1 MYQYGVVLGL
11 PRNRRVAVRSW
22 NITNVSAIYSGR
34 GNTMVVIDVQQVCKL
49 YNQTIAVKS
58 CDLQV
63 GSAEILALLGP
74 SGSGKTTL
82 LRLIAGFEKPDE
94 GRVFISGRTVV
105 DVATSVW
112 VAAEDRG
119 VGMVFQDY
127 ALFPHLTVAQN
138 IRFGLRRTIKRE
150 RQIRVEELLRL
161 TELVGY
167 ADRYPHELSGGQQQ
181 RVALAR
187 ALAPRPRVVLLDE
200 PFNGLDPDLR
210 PQMRREVA
218 QILRQLG
225 TAAILVTH
233 DQEEA
238 LGMADRVAVIRNGE
252 LQQIGSPEDIYYSP
266 TTAFVANFVGHADFI
281 PGVVAGTEVHT
292 EIGVF
297 PRPPHLPAGS
307 VKVMIRHEAVNAIPG
322 GILATVEE
330 REFLGGEILYRLRL
344 PSGATVHLEQR
355 KPVHWPVGHQVPIE
369 VHLPNVVAFPNFSS
383 SAESE

>member
-1 MYQYGVVLGL
+1 
-11 PRNRRVAVRSW
+11 
-22 NITNVSAIYSGR
+22 
-34 GNTMVVIDVQQVCKL
+34 MVVIDVKQVCKR

-94 GRVFISGRTVV
+94 GHIFVSGRMVV
-105 DVATSVW
+105 DVANSVW

-138 IRFGLRRTIKRE
+138 IRFGLRRTSKKE
-150 RQIRVEELLRL
+150 RQIRVEDLLRL
-161 TELVGY
+161 TELAGY
-167 ADRYPHELSGGQQQ
+167 TDRYPHELSGGQQQ

-218 QILRQLG
+218 QILRHLG

-281 PGVVAGTEVHT
+281 PGVVAGTEVRT
-292 EIGVF
+292 EIGIF
-297 PRPPHLPAGS
+297 PSPPHLPPGP
-307 VKVMIRHEAVNAIPG
+307 VKVMIRHEAVNAKPG

-355 KPVHWPVGHQVPIE
+355 KPEHWDVGHQVPIE
-369 VHLPNVVAFPNFSS
+369 VLLPSVVAFPTFSS
-383 SAESE
+383 SEESK

>member
-1 MYQYGVVLGL
+1 
-11 PRNRRVAVRSW
+11 
-22 NITNVSAIYSGR
+22 
-34 GNTMVVIDVQQVCKL
+34 MVVIGVKQISKR

-58 CDLQV
+58 CDLEV

-82 LRLIAGFEKPDE
+82 LRLIAGFESPDE
-94 GRVFISGRTVV
+94 GHIFISGRMVV
-105 DVATSVW
+105 DVANSVW

-138 IRFGLRRTIKRE
+138 IRFGLRRASKKE

-167 ADRYPHELSGGQQQ
+167 TDRYPHELSGGQQQ

-210 PQMRREVA
+210 PQMRREVT
-218 QILRQLG
+218 QILRHLG

-252 LQQIGSPEDIYYSP
+252 LQQIGAPEDIYYSP

-281 PGVVAGTEVHT
+281 PGVVAGTEVRT

-297 PRPPHLPAGS
+297 PSPPHLPAGP
-307 VKVMIRHEAVNAIPG
+307 VKVMIRHEAVNAKPG

-355 KPVHWPVGHQVPIE
+355 KPEHWDVGHQVPIE
-369 VHLPNVVAFPNFSS
+369 VLLPSVVAFPAFSS
-383 SAESE
+383 SEESK

>member
-1 MYQYGVVLGL
+1 M
-11 PRNRRVAVRSW
+11 A
-22 NITNVSAIYSGR
+22 
-34 GNTMVVIDVQQVCKL
+34 VIDVNQVSKR
-49 YNQTIAVKS
+49 YSQTVAVKR

-63 GSAEILALLGP
+63 ASGEILALLGP

-82 LRLIAGFEKPDE
+82 LRLIAGFEPPDE
-94 GRVFISGRTVV
+94 GRILISDRTVV
-105 DVATSVW
+105 DVAGSIW
-112 VAAEDRG
+112 VPAEDRG

-138 IRFGLRRTIKRE
+138 VRFGLRNGSKSD
-150 RQIRVEELLRL
+150 RQSRVEELLRL
-161 TELVGY
+161 TELFPFG
-167 ADRYPHELSGGQQQ
+167 DRYPHELSGGQQQ

-200 PFNGLDPDLR
+200 PFNGLDPELR

-218 QILRQLG
+218 GILRQLG
-225 TAAILVTH
+225 TAAVLVTH

-238 LGMADRVAVIRNGE
+238 LGMADQVAVIRHGE
-252 LQQIGSPEDIYYSP
+252 LQQVGTPEDIYYSP

-281 PGVVAGTEVHT
+281 PGVVCGSQVDT

-297 PRPPHLPAGS
+297 PCPPDIPSGP
-307 VKVMIRHEAVNAIPG
+307 VKVMIRHEAVNTKSS

-355 KPVHWPVGHQVPIE
+355 QPVYWPVGHQVPVE
-369 VHLPNVVAFPNFSS
+369 VHLPNVVVFPAASNEN
-383 SAESE
+383 AD

>member
-1 MYQYGVVLGL
+1 MSRGL
-11 PRNRRVAVRSW
+11 
-22 NITNVSAIYSGR
+22 
-34 GNTMVVIDVQQVCKL
+34 TMVVIDVKKISKR
-49 YNQTIAVKS
+49 YNQTIAVKN
-58 CDLQV
+58 CELQV
-63 GSAEILALLGP
+63 GSGEIVALLGP
-74 SGSGKTTL
+74 YGSGKTTL
-82 LRLIAGFEKPDE
+82 LRLIAGFEEADE
-94 GRVFISGRTVV
+94 GRISIGGRTVV
-105 DVATSVW
+105 DVTNSVW

-138 IRFGLRRTIKRE
+138 IRFGLHGTGKKERE
-150 RQIRVEELLRL
+150 HRVDELFRL

-218 QILRQLG
+218 QILRHLG

-252 LQQIGSPEDIYYSP
+252 LQQVGTPEDIYYSP
-266 TTAFVANFVGHADFI
+266 TTVFVANFVGHADFI
-281 PGVVAGTEVHT
+281 SGFVDGTEVQT
-292 EIGVF
+292 EVGVF
-297 PRPPHLPAGS
+297 PRPPNLAAGP
-307 VKVMIRHEAVNAIPG
+307 VKVMIRHEAVNPKPG
-322 GILATVEE
+322 GIFATVEE

-344 PSGATVHLEQR
+344 PSGATIHLEQR
-355 KPVHWPVGHQVPIE
+355 NPVHWPVGHRVPVE
-369 VHLPNVVAFPNFSS
+369 VHLANVVAFPTFTSND
-383 SAESE
+383 ESK

>member
-1 MYQYGVVLGL
+1 
-11 PRNRRVAVRSW
+11 
-22 NITNVSAIYSGR
+22 
-34 GNTMVVIDVQQVCKL
+34 MVVIDVREVCKR
-49 YNQTIAVKS
+49 YNRTVAVKS

-63 GSAEILALLGP
+63 ASGEILALLGP

-82 LRLIAGFEKPDE
+82 LRLIAGFETPDE
-94 GRVFISGRTVV
+94 GRILINSRTVV
-105 DVATSVW
+105 DASSSVW

-127 ALFPHLTVAQN
+127 ALFPHLTVTQN
-138 IRFGLRRTIKRE
+138 VRFGLHNGSRHE
-150 RQIRVEELLRL
+150 RFSRVEELLGL
-161 TELVGY
+161 TELTPY

-210 PQMRREVA
+210 PQMRREIA
-218 QILRQLG
+218 RILRHLG
-225 TAAILVTH
+225 TTAILVTH

-238 LGMADRVAVIRNGE
+238 LGMADQIAVIRNGE
-252 LQQIGSPEDIYYSP
+252 VQQVGTPEDIYYSP
-266 TTAFVANFVGHADFI
+266 STAFVANFVGHADFI
-281 PGVVAGTEVHT
+281 PGLVSGSVVHT

-297 PRPPHLPAGS
+297 PCPTELAAGP
-307 VKVMIRHEAVNAIPG
+307 VKVMIRHEAVNAKPG

-344 PSGATVHLEQR
+344 PSGATIHLEQR
-355 KPVHWPVGHQVPIE
+355 RPVHWPVGHQVPIE
-369 VHLPNVVAFPNFSS
+369 VHLPNVVVFPSS
-383 SAESE
+383 PAGEASE

>member
-1 MYQYGVVLGL
+1 VFRRSTGRAKLGKCHL
-11 PRNRRVAVRSW
+11 EYRNRFSYLFREGIA
-22 NITNVSAIYSGR
+22 
-34 GNTMVVIDVQQVCKL
+34 MVVIDVHQIGKR
-49 YNQTIAVKS
+49 YNQMIAVKS

-63 GSAEILALLGP
+63 GSGEILALLGP

-82 LRLIAGFEKPDE
+82 LRLIAGFETPDA
-94 GRVFISGRTVV
+94 GRVCICDQTVV
-105 DVATSVW
+105 DVADSVW

-138 IRFGLRRTIKRE
+138 ISFGLHRSSKKEQRL
-150 RQIRVEELLRL
+150 RVAELLRL
-161 TELVGY
+161 TELTDY
-167 ADRYPHELSGGQQQ
+167 AARYPHQLSGGQQQ

-200 PFNGLDPDLR
+200 PFNGLDPELR

-218 QILRQLG
+218 QILRQLR

-238 LGMADRVAVIRNGE
+238 LGMADRVAVIRHGE
-252 LQQIGSPEDIYYSP
+252 LQQVGTPEDIYYSP

-281 PGVVAGTEVHT
+281 PGVAAGTEVRT
-292 EIGVF
+292 ELGVF
-297 PRPPHLPAGS
+297 PCPPHLPAGP
-307 VKVMIRHEAVNAIPG
+307 VRVMIRHEAVNSKPG

-344 PSGATVHLEQR
+344 PSGASVHLEQR
-355 KPVHWPVGHQVPIE
+355 KPVHWPVGQQVPIE
-369 VHLPNVVAFPNFSS
+369 VQLPNVVVFPAFSS
-383 SAESE
+383 NEEAE

>member
-1 MYQYGVVLGL
+1 
-11 PRNRRVAVRSW
+11 
-22 NITNVSAIYSGR
+22 
-34 GNTMVVIDVQQVCKL
+34 MVVIDVKQISKR
-49 YNQTIAVKS
+49 YNRTIAVKS
-58 CDLQV
+58 CELQI
-63 GSAEILALLGP
+63 GSGEILALLGP

-82 LRLIAGFEKPDE
+82 LRLIAGFDKPDE
-94 GRVFISGRTVV
+94 GRICIDGRAVI
-105 DVATSVW
+105 DVANSVW

-138 IRFGLRRTIKRE
+138 IRFGLHGTSKKE
-150 RQIRVEELLRL
+150 RQTRVEELLRL

-218 QILRQLG
+218 QILRHLG

-252 LQQIGSPEDIYYSP
+252 LQQIGTPEDIYYSP
-266 TTAFVANFVGHADFI
+266 TTVFVANFVGHADFI
-281 PGVVAGTEVHT
+281 PGVVDRTEVHT

-297 PRPPHLPAGS
+297 PRPPHLPAGA
-307 VKVMIRHEAVNAIPG
+307 VKVMIRHEAVNSKPG

-344 PSGATVHLEQR
+344 PSGATIHLEQR
-355 KPVHWPVGHQVPIE
+355 NPVYWPVGHQVPIE
-369 VHLPNVVAFPNFSS
+369 VHLLNVVAFPSFVSS
-383 SAESE
+383 EESK

>member
-1 MYQYGVVLGL
+1 MTTIDIQEISK
-11 PRNRRVAVRSW
+11 R
-22 NITNVSAIYSGR
+22 YSEA
-34 GNTMVVIDVQQVCKL
+34 
-49 YNQTIAVKS
+49 IAVNS
-58 CDLQV
+58 CGLQV
-63 GSAEILALLGP
+63 ASGEIVALLGP

-82 LRLIAGFEKPDE
+82 LRLIAGFEKPDD
-94 GRVFISGRTVV
+94 GRISIEGRTVV
-105 DVATSVW
+105 DIANAVW
-112 VAAEDRG
+112 VPAEDRG
-119 VGMVFQDY
+119 VAMVFQDY

-138 IRFGLRRTIKRE
+138 IRFGLHGASKKD
-150 RQIRVEELLRL
+150 RQTRVQELLRL

-225 TAAILVTH
+225 TTAILVTH

-252 LQQIGSPEDIYYSP
+252 LQQIGTPEDIYYCPSTP
-266 TTAFVANFVGHADFI
+266 FVANFVGQADFI
-281 PGVVAGTEVHT
+281 PGIVDGDEIHT
-292 EIGVF
+292 EIGIF
-297 PRPPHLPAGS
+297 PRPLELPPGP
-307 VKVMIRHEAVNAIPG
+307 VKVMVRHEAVNSKLG
-322 GILATVEE
+322 GILAIVEQ
-330 REFLGGEILYRLRL
+330 REFFGGEILYRLRL
-344 PSGATVHLEQR
+344 ASGVTIHLEQR

-369 VHLPNVVAFPNFSS
+369 VRLATVVAFPT
-383 SAESE
+383 SAWTEESK

>member
-1 MYQYGVVLGL
+1 
-11 PRNRRVAVRSW
+11 
-22 NITNVSAIYSGR
+22 
-34 GNTMVVIDVQQVCKL
+34 MVVIGVKQISKR

-58 CDLQV
+58 CDLEV

-82 LRLIAGFEKPDE
+82 LRLIAGFESPDE
-94 GRVFISGRTVV
+94 GHIFISGRMVV
-105 DVATSVW
+105 DVANSVW

-138 IRFGLRRTIKRE
+138 IRFGLRRASKKE

-167 ADRYPHELSGGQQQ
+167 TDRYPHELSGGQQQ

-210 PQMRREVA
+210 PQMRRQVT
-218 QILRQLG
+218 QILRHLG

-252 LQQIGSPEDIYYSP
+252 LQQIGAPEDIYYSP

-281 PGVVAGTEVHT
+281 PGVVAGTEVRT

-297 PRPPHLPAGS
+297 PSPPHLPAGP
-307 VKVMIRHEAVNAIPG
+307 VKVMIRHEAVNAKPG

-355 KPVHWPVGHQVPIE
+355 KPEHWDVGHQVPIE
-369 VHLPNVVAFPNFSS
+369 VLLPSVVAFPAFSS
-383 SAESE
+383 SEESK